1 MVLVDT
7 SVWSLALRRQSHA
20 LQPADRTI
28 VAQWAELVREG
39 RVQLIG
45 PIRQELLSGL
55 KDLRQFALLEQRLEC
70 FPDARVESLDYVE
83 AAGYFNLL
91 RKKGI
96 SGTGIDLLICAV
108 AARSNWPIFTVD
120 LDFTRYA
127 SHLPIRLYS
136 VPTSAPAGR
145 G

>member
-7 SVWSLALRRQSHA
+7 SVWSLALRRRASDLQLADHA
-20 LQPADRTI
+20 I
-28 VAQWAELVREG
+28 VEQWAELVREG

-55 KDLRQFALLEQRLEC
+55 KDARQFALLEQRLEC
-70 FPDARVESLDYVE
+70 FPDAQVESLDYVE
-83 AAGYFNLL
+83 AARYFNLL
-91 RKKGI
+91 RKKGV
-96 SGTGIDLLICAV
+96 SGTGTDLLICAV
-108 AARSNWPIFTVD
+108 AARNNWPIFTVD

-127 SHLPIRLYS
+127 LHLPIRLYS

>member
-20 LQPADRTI
+20 LQLAHRTI

-39 RVQLIG
+39 RAQLFG

-55 KDLRQFALLEQRLEC
+55 KDSRQFALLEQRLEC
-70 FPDARVESLDYVE
+70 FPDLQVESSDYVE
-83 AAGYFNLL
+83 AARYFNLL

-96 SGTGIDLLICAV
+96 SGTGVDLLICAV
-108 AARSNWPIFTVD
+108 AARNNWPIFTVD

-127 SHLPIRLYS
+127 LHLPIRLYA
-136 VPTSAPAGR
+136 VPAGAPTGR